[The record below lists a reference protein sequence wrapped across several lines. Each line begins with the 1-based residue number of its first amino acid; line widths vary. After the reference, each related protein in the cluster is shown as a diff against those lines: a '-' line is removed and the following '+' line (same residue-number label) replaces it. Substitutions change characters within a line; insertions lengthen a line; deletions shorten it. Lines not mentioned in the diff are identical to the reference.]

1 MADGIAL
8 EAMRMIAKSLRTAY
22 EDPQDVDARGDML
35 LASLMGAV
43 AFQKGLGATHSLA
56 HALSTVCDLHHGLA
70 NGIMLPHVM
79 AFYADAVPD
88 RFARMAHAVGAD
100 SEDAD
105 GFEVWLDQLADDI
118 DIPSSLSEVGVTPDQ
133 LEDLVHWA
141 WQDVCHP
148 LGPRPATKDDLRALY
163 EQAL

>member
-1 MADGIAL
+1 
-8 EAMRMIAKSLRTAY
+8 
-22 EDPQDVDARGDML
+22 
-35 LASLMGAV
+35 
-43 AFQKGLGATHSLA
+43 
-56 HALSTVCDLHHGLA
+56 
-70 NGIMLPHVM
+70 
-79 AFYADAVPD
+79 
-88 RFARMAHAVGAD
+88 MAHAVGAD

-141 WQDVCHP
+141 WQDVCNP